1 MHAKKANLLGF
12 TESELMDFADSI
24 GESKYRGR
32 QMFRWLYERGA
43 RDFGSMTDLGR
54 DLRERLSEVA
64 SIGQLTLVTRRVSP
78 VDGTTKFLF
87 ALPGEE
93 HIETVLIPPASS
105 FADPHDTEEEEE
117 QQRLTLCVSTQAGC
131 PLDCAFCATA
141 TMGLRRNLSAGEIV
155 DQVLQVR
162 RITGRKITNIVFMGM
177 GEPMLNYENVFRA
190 VDIMI
195 GGIGIAARRITVSTA
210 GRADKIIRMGREN
223 RKVKLAV
230 SLHSAID
237 RTRTALMPINKKYNV
252 QTLIAALRE
261 YYAAIRRRITYE
273 YIFFDGIN
281 DTDEE
286 VDALIALARQ
296 VPCKINVIPFHA
308 IDSSRSG
315 TAALRPSPRM
325 EEHVERLR
333 RSNLTVMVR
342 SNAGEDINAACGQL
356 AVRTGHARGRVS
368 FSRIPTLA
376 PGNG

>member
-12 TESELMDFADSI
+12 TESELVDFADSI

-32 QMFRWLYERGA
+32 QIFRWLYERGA

-54 DLRERLSEVA
+54 DLRERLGEAA
-64 SIGQLTLVTRRVSP
+64 SIDQLTLVTRRVSP

-93 HIETVLIPPASS
+93 RIETVLIPPASS
-105 FADPHDTEEEEE
+105 FADTHDTAEDE

-141 TMGLRRNLSAGEIV
+141 TMGFRKNLSAGEIV

-162 RITGRKITNIVFMGM
+162 TISGRKITNIVFMGM

-190 VDIMI
+190 VDIMV

-237 RTRTALMPINKKYNV
+237 RTRTALMPINRKYNV

-261 YYAAIRRRITYE
+261 YYAATRRRITYE

-286 VDALIALARQ
+286 VDALIAVARQ
-296 VPCKINVIPFHA
+296 VPCKINVIPFHT
-308 IDSSRSG
+308 IDSNRSG
-315 TAALRPSPRM
+315 SPPLRPSPRM
-325 EEHVERLR
+325 KEHVERLR

-356 AVRTGHARGRVS
+356 AVRTGHVHGRATVS
-368 FSRIPTLA
+368 HIPALVRRDA
-376 PGNG
+376 

>member
-12 TESELMDFADSI
+12 TESELEDFADSI

-32 QMFRWLYERGA
+32 QIFRWLYERGV

-54 DLRERLSEVA
+54 DLRQRLSEAA
-64 SIGQLTLVTRRVSP
+64 SIDQLTLVTQRVSP
-78 VDGTTKFLF
+78 LDGTTKFLF
-87 ALPGEE
+87 ALPGAE

-105 FADPHDTEEEEE
+105 FADTHDMAEEE

-141 TMGLRRNLSAGEIV
+141 TMGFRKNLTVGEIV

-190 VDIMI
+190 VDVMI

-230 SLHSAID
+230 SLHSAVD
-237 RTRTALMPINKKYNV
+237 RTRTALMPINTKYNV
-252 QTLIAALRE
+252 QTLIAALRD
-261 YYAAIRRRITYE
+261 YYAATRRRITYE

-286 VDALIALARQ
+286 VDGLIAIARQ
-296 VPCKINVIPFHA
+296 VPCKLNVIPFHA
-308 IDSSRSG
+308 IDGNRSLS
-315 TAALRPSPRM
+315 APLRPSPRM

-356 AVRTGHARGRVS
+356 AVRTEHARGRAS
-368 FSRIPTLA
+368 FSHIPTLA
-376 PGNG
+376 GGNV